1 MRSGGSCR
9 LHARRLLMADWG
21 WEYNPDAHHVIG
33 ETPNLAFVA
42 QGPTSRSTAVKACAT
57 SWGLMNET

>member
-1 MRSGGSCR
+1 
-9 LHARRLLMADWG
+9 MADWG